1 MEHPSRFLQ
10 AKRLFTA
17 ASVLVFLGT
26 VYYLREH
33 SPSPVAL
40 IYIGIGLFGMVFL
53 GILGIAISV
62 RIQFWLCQRWLAD
75 RLTKRGQ

>member
-10 AKRLFTA
+10 AKWLFTA
-17 ASVLVFLGT
+17 ASVLVFLGA

-62 RIQFWLCQRWLAD
+62 RIQFRLCQRWLAD
-75 RLTKRGQ
+75 HLTKRGQ